1 MVANGMAMMT
11 KELVANFKTNATM
24 KQQNI
29 DARRDKKWMK
39 MAEMYFKVGEE
50 EKGMTLLVCIEKAE
64 EGKHTSATIE
74 SSTVPGDIAIQKCS
88 PDGNVLLGNNSDK
101 DTDDDE

>member
-1 MVANGMAMMT
+1 VEANGMAMMT
-11 KELVANFKTNATM
+11 KELVAVFKANATM

-39 MAEMYFKVGEE
+39 RAEMYFKVGEK
-50 EKGMTLLVCIEKAE
+50 EKGMALLACIEEAE

-88 PDGNVLLGNNSDK
+88 PVPQSNLALYLV
-101 DTDDDE
+101 T